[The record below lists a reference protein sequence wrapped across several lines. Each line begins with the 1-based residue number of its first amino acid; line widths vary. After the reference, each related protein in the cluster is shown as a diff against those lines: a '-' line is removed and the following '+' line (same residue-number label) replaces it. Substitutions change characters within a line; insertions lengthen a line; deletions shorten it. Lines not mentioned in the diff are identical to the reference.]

1 MRIAF
6 LIPVADNCVTDMRG
20 AGPAALGVALGI
32 LIAPRHFWDRQPWC
46 RDTPTL
52 RFWLLKTAGA
62 GRDARRPFAGLSLL
76 GALKGVLD
84 PIQTKLTF
92 SLLPLRLS
100 LIDLGNLG
108 RAFS

>member
-1 MRIAF
+1 
-6 LIPVADNCVTDMRG
+6 
-20 AGPAALGVALGI
+20 LGSATLV
-32 LIAPRHFWDRQPWC
+32 PRHPDPAI
-46 RDTPTL
+46 L
-52 RFWLLKTAGA
+52 VLKTAGA